1 MPTATSANSK
11 ARAREAGPGQAVVVV
26 DRVAEAAPAVAR
38 GVAVIFRVAA
48 AGAGAAEPAKIMGFA
63 Q

>member
-38 GVAVIFRVAA
+38 GAAVIFRVAA